1 MLQLFNQI
9 QSGLTGSGGSGGDSL
24 LQASNYSDDYMDLEA
39 QKKIAENIRF
49 QSNSLFFCGIMQS
62 FSFHEFN
69 IFDEGFKTF
78 SKTWNRHWSTCP
90 RRLAML

>member
-9 QSGLTGSGGSGGDSL
+9 QSGLTGSGGGDSL

-49 QSNSLFFCGIMQS
+49 
-62 FSFHEFN
+62 
-69 IFDEGFKTF
+69 
-78 SKTWNRHWSTCP
+78 
-90 RRLAML
+90 